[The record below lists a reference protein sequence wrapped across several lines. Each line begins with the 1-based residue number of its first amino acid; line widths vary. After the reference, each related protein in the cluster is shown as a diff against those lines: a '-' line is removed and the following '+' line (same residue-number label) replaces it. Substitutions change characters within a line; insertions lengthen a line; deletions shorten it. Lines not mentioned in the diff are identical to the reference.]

1 MENSEERK
9 GRFSASRISEL
20 LAGGTGKTRD
30 NYIYDLANEVLGL
43 RKELDTPAMKH
54 GTVNQINAFE
64 FVIKPLFPN
73 AKWLDTYIPINELC
87 GASPDI
93 MIDDTTPAD
102 VKCPFYIDTY
112 IEQINKVPTKYYQQ
126 VQMQM
131 MATGGDVGILCFYL
145 TKPMEWGEETVIEF
159 PFPLEDRFRIFEF
172 KKDEEVQE
180 SILKAVAVA
189 EPKKQLLITM
199 LENAT
204 PMDEIEFFY
213 YQMKGNK
220 LRKFKEA
227 SNMYNVTTI
236 YRVNDQF
243 YYEIK

>member
-9 GRFSASRISEL
+9 SKFSASRISEL
-20 LAGGTGKTRD
+20 LAGGSGKTRD
-30 NYIYDLANEVLGL
+30 NYIYDLAKESLGL
-43 RKELDTPAMKH
+43 RKEIDTSAMKH
-54 GTVNQINAFE
+54 GTANQINAFE
-64 FVIKPLFPN
+64 FVLKPLFPD
-73 AKWLDTYIPINELC
+73 ARWLDTFIPINDLC
-87 GASPDI
+87 GASPDL
-93 MIDDTTPAD
+93 MIDDVTPAD

-145 TKPMEWGEETVIEF
+145 TKPMEWGEETVVEY
-159 PFPLEDRFRIFEF
+159 PFPLEDRYRIFEF
-172 KKDEEVQE
+172 KKEEELQDR
-180 SILKAVAVA
+180 ILKAVEAA

-199 LENAT
+199 LKSAIF
-204 PMDEIEFFY
+204 MDEIEFFY

-220 LRKFKEA
+220 LRKLKEA
-227 SNMYNVTTI
+227 SNMYNVTKI
-236 YRVNDQF
+236 YRVNDEF